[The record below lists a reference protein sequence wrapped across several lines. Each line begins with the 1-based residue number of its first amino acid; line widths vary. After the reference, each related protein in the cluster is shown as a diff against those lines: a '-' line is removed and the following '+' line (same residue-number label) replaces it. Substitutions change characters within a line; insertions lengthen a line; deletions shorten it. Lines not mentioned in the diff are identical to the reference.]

1 MKKLLIAASAA
12 ILLASCGAAE
22 DAVKDAGAAT
32 KEAVKD
38 AGAATKEAAKDA
50 AAATKDAAG
59 KVKEFVADKLP
70 SKFEGAAKGTYKIEK
85 THAFLTASVS
95 HGGLSDY
102 RMDFTDFD
110 ATLNFDPNDASATTI
125 EFSVNPASVATH
137 YPGNYK
143 AGHADSPYET
153 WDEEIARGAKFFNS
167 DKFPKAMFKSTKTRR
182 TGPYSAKVTGDLT
195 FLGVSKPVTFDV
207 TYNGV
212 GNKPWYGEM
221 DLIGFNADATISR
234 SEYGLTAMKNG
245 IGDEVEIS
253 FSGEFLQTQ

>member
-1 MKKLLIAASAA
+1 MKKL
-12 ILLASCGAAE
+12 ILTVPFALALMACGAAE
-22 DAVKDAGAAT
+22 QTVKDAGDAVANAGAKTVEAA
-32 KEAVKD
+32 KD
-38 AGAATKEAAKDA
+38 AGAATKEAASDMV
-50 AAATKDAAG
+50 DY
-59 KVKEFVADKLP
+59 VADKLP
-70 SKFEGAAKGTYKIEK
+70 GKLEGAAKGTYAIEK

-110 ATLNFDPNDASATTI
+110 ATMVFDPNDASATSI
-125 EFSVNPASVATH
+125 EFSVNPASVKTH
-137 YPGNYK
+137 YSGDYK
-143 AGHADSPYET
+143 AGHANSGFET
-153 WDEEIARGAKFFNS
+153 WDEQLSRDAKFFNS
-167 DKFPKAMFKSTKTRR
+167 DSFPKATFKSTKVRR
-182 TGPYSAKVTGDLT
+182 TGPYSAKVKGDLT

-234 SEYGLTAMKNG
+234 SEFGLTAMKGG

>member
-1 MKKLLIAASAA
+1 MKKLILTLPFALALAA
-12 ILLASCGAAE
+12 CGAAE
-22 DAVKDAGAAT
+22 QTVKDAGD
-32 KEAVKD
+32 AVSDAGAKTAEVMKD
-38 AGAATKEAAKDA
+38 AGD
-50 AAATKDAAG
+50 ATKDAAG
-59 KVKEFVADKLP
+59 KVADYVADKMPGKL
-70 SKFEGAAKGTYKIEK
+70 KDAAAGTYSVEK

-110 ATLNFDPNDASATTI
+110 ATMTFDPSDASKTSI

-137 YPGNYK
+137 YSGNYK
-143 AGHADSPYET
+143 AGHANSGYET
-153 WDEEIARGAKFFNS
+153 WDEQLSRDAKFFNS
-167 DKFPKAMFKSTKTRR
+167 DNFPKAIFKSNKVRR
-182 TGPYSAKVTGDLT
+182 TGPYSAKVKGDLT
-195 FLGVSKPVTFDV
+195 FLGMSKPVTFDV

-234 SEYGLTAMKNG
+234 SEFGLTAMKGG
-245 IGDEVEIS
+245 IGDEVTIS